1 MRVHQLLCRPIGAT
15 EEQRVSVLLDRLS
28 TGFRPY
34 LVIGALL
41 LACALPGFF
50 GLQPLDRDESR
61 FAQATSQMFES
72 GDFIRISFQD
82 EPRNKKP
89 IGIHWLQAAS
99 VAALGGA
106 EARSIQAFRIP
117 SLLGALLCA
126 FATFR
131 IGGLLYGRRE
141 GLIGAA
147 ALACGLLLSTEAG
160 IAKTDA
166 ALAGFTALSYLGLAG
181 VRTIEKHRWAPWL
194 FWIGF
199 AMAALIKG
207 PVGPLV
213 IVLSVGMLAIWE
225 LDRKWLRGLVHWPSI
240 ALATLI
246 IVPWYVAI
254 WQATNGQFF
263 SDAIGQD
270 LAPKLAGKSENP
282 AIPPGAHI
290 LISPLIMW
298 PGSILIPAAIWAGL
312 NLHKDPRI
320 RFLMAWVIPG
330 WLLFEAAPAKLAHY
344 TLPVHGAI
352 VLLGAIGLM
361 AGAWSKAWVRWIGL
375 GFVAFG
381 GLILA
386 AVPITL
392 AEDIAPSARNLATWY
407 SAIIGIGVVTAVVLT
422 WRKSILAA
430 PHLALAAIIASI
442 AVKGVFVPS
451 LPELNVSARVSAAL
465 VQENLHPRLSAGRPG
480 PLIGFGYQEP
490 SLIFVTRSDSALSSI
505 EAAFEAAKI
514 GSGVVIAKDSLAA
527 LNEALATK
535 GMVVAVKDGNE
546 VIGTNYSK
554 GDPVTLLIGQV
565 VASTPR

>member
-1 MRVHQLLCRPIGAT
+1 MG
-15 EEQRVSVLLDRLS
+15 VLLDRLS
-28 TGFRPY
+28 TGFRPF

-89 IGIHWLQAAS
+89 IGIHWLQAIS
-99 VAALGGA
+99 VAATGGA
-106 EARSIQAFRIP
+106 EARNIQAFRLP

-126 FATFR
+126 FATFK
-131 IGGLLYGRRE
+131 IGALLYGRRE
-141 GLIGAA
+141 GLIAGL

-166 ALAGFTALSYLGLAG
+166 ALAGFIALSYAGLAFLRSPQQASKWG
-181 VRTIEKHRWAPWL
+181 PWC
-194 FWIGF
+194 FWIGI

-213 IVLSVGMLAIWE
+213 VILSIIMLAIWE
-225 LDRKWLRGLVHWPSI
+225 RDVKWLRGLVHWPAI
-240 ALATLI
+240 VVAI
-246 IVPWYVAI
+246 FIVVPWYVAI

-282 AIPPGAHI
+282 AIPPGAHL
-290 LISPLIMW
+290 LIAPLIMW
-298 PGSILIPAAIWAGL
+298 PGSLLLPAAAWAGWSL
-312 NLHKDPRI
+312 RKDPRI
-320 RFLMAWVIPG
+320 RFLLAWVIPG
-330 WLLFEAAPAKLAHY
+330 WILFEAAPAKLAHY
-344 TLPVHGAI
+344 TLPVHGGI

-361 AGAWSKAWVRWIGL
+361 AGAWEKAWVRWVGI

-386 AVPITL
+386 AAPVAL
-392 AEDIAPSARNLATWY
+392 AQDIAPSASGHALWY
-407 SAIIGIGVVTAVVLT
+407 SAIIAMFVVTALILI
-422 WRKSILAA
+422 WRKAPMA
-430 PHLALAAIIASI
+430 PPHLAFTAIIVSI
-442 AVKGVFVPS
+442 MIKGVFVPS
-451 LPELNVSARVSAAL
+451 LPELNVSARVSQAL
-465 VQENLHPRLSAGRPG
+465 VDVGLHPRLSADKPG

-490 SLIFVTRSDSALSSI
+490 SLIFATRSDSALSSI
-505 EAAFEAAKI
+505 DSATRHARVGA
-514 GSGVVIAKDSLAA
+514 GVVLARESLGQ
-527 LNEALATK
+527 LNTALAPL
-535 GMVVAVKDGNE
+535 GMIVTPTAAPDVT
-546 VIGTNYSK
+546 GTNYSK
-554 GDPVTLLIGQV
+554 GDPVTLMIGQV
-565 VASTPR
+565 GALPQQ

>member
-1 MRVHQLLCRPIGAT
+1 MG
-15 EEQRVSVLLDRLS
+15 VLLDRLS
-28 TGFRPY
+28 TGFRPF

-89 IGIHWLQAAS
+89 IGIHWLQAIS
-99 VAALGGA
+99 VAATGGA
-106 EARSIQAFRIP
+106 EARNIQAFRLP

-126 FATFR
+126 FATFK
-131 IGGLLYGRRE
+131 IGALLYGRRE
-141 GLIGAA
+141 GLIAGL

-166 ALAGFTALSYLGLAG
+166 ALAGFIALSYAGLAFLRSPQQASKWG
-181 VRTIEKHRWAPWL
+181 PWC
-194 FWIGF
+194 FWIGI

-213 IVLSVGMLAIWE
+213 VILSIIMLAIWE
-225 LDRKWLRGLVHWPSI
+225 RDVKWLRGLVHWPAI
-240 ALATLI
+240 VVAI
-246 IVPWYVAI
+246 FIVVPWYVAI

-282 AIPPGAHI
+282 AIPPGAHL
-290 LISPLIMW
+290 LIAPLIMW
-298 PGSILIPAAIWAGL
+298 PGSLLLPAAAWAGWSL
-312 NLHKDPRI
+312 RKDPRI
-320 RFLMAWVIPG
+320 RFLLAWVIPG
-330 WLLFEAAPAKLAHY
+330 WILFEAAPAKLAHY
-344 TLPVHGAI
+344 TLPVHGGI

-361 AGAWSKAWVRWIGL
+361 AGAWEKAWVRWVGI

-386 AVPITL
+386 AAPVAL
-392 AEDIAPSARNLATWY
+392 AQDIAPSASGHALWY
-407 SAIIGIGVVTAVVLT
+407 SAIIAMFVVTALILI
-422 WRKSILAA
+422 WRKAPMA
-430 PHLALAAIIASI
+430 PPHLAFTAIIVSI
-442 AVKGVFVPS
+442 MIKGVFVPS
-451 LPELNVSARVSAAL
+451 LPELNVSARVSQAL
-465 VQENLHPRLSAGRPG
+465 VDVGLHPRLSADKPG

-490 SLIFVTRSDSALSSI
+490 SLIFATRSDSALSSI
-505 EAAFEAAKI
+505 DSATRHARVGA
-514 GSGVVIAKDSLAA
+514 GVVVARESLGQ
-527 LNEALATK
+527 LNIALAPL
-535 GMVVAVKDGNE
+535 GMIVTPTAAPDVT
-546 VIGTNYSK
+546 GTNYSK
-554 GDPVTLLIGQV
+554 GDPVTLMIGQV
-565 VASTPR
+565 AALPQQ

>member
-1 MRVHQLLCRPIGAT
+1 MG
-15 EEQRVSVLLDRLS
+15 VLLDRLS
-28 TGFRPY
+28 TGFRPF

-89 IGIHWLQAAS
+89 IGIHWLQAIS
-99 VAALGGA
+99 VAATGGA
-106 EARSIQAFRIP
+106 EARTIQAFRLP

-126 FATFR
+126 FATFK
-131 IGGLLYGRRE
+131 IGALLYGRRE
-141 GLIGAA
+141 GLIAGL
-147 ALACGLLLSTEAG
+147 ALGCGLLLSTEAG

-166 ALAGFTALSYLGLAG
+166 ALAGFTALSYAGLAFL
-181 VRTIEKHRWAPWL
+181 RAPQQASKWGPWC
-194 FWIGF
+194 FWIGI

-213 IVLSVGMLAIWE
+213 VILSITMLAIWE
-225 LDRKWLRGLVHWPSI
+225 RDVKWLGGLVHWPSVV
-240 ALATLI
+240 LAVFI
-246 IVPWYVAI
+246 VVPWYVAI

-282 AIPPGAHI
+282 AIPPGAHL

-298 PGSILIPAAIWAGL
+298 PGSLLLPAAAWAGWSL
-312 NLHKDPRI
+312 RKDPRI
-320 RFLMAWVIPG
+320 RFLLAWVIPG
-330 WLLFEAAPAKLAHY
+330 WILFEAAPAKLAHY
-344 TLPVHGAI
+344 TLPVHGGI

-361 AGAWSKAWVRWIGL
+361 AGAWEKAWVRWIGI

-386 AVPITL
+386 AAPVAL
-392 AEDIAPSARNLATWY
+392 AQDIAPSASGRALWY
-407 SAIIGIGVVTAVVLT
+407 SAIIAMFVVTALILI
-422 WRKSILAA
+422 WRKAPMA
-430 PHLALAAIIASI
+430 PPHLAFTAIIVSI
-442 AVKGVFVPS
+442 MIKGVFVPS
-451 LPELNVSARVSAAL
+451 LPELNVSARVSQAL
-465 VQENLHPRLSAGRPG
+465 VDVGLHPRLSADKPG

-490 SLIFVTRSDSALSSI
+490 SLIFATRSDSALSSI
-505 EAAFEAAKI
+505 DAATRHARVGA
-514 GSGVVIAKDSLAA
+514 GVVVVRESLGQ
-527 LNEALATK
+527 LNRALAPL
-535 GMVVAVKDGNE
+535 GMIVTPTAAPD

-554 GDPVTLLIGQV
+554 GDPVTLIIGQV
-565 VASTPR
+565 GALPQQ